1 MLSEIGEIRS
11 IRKRLGLTQAEL
23 AAKAGLSQSM
33 IAKIEA
39 GNIEPGYTNTMRI
52 FKALDEQSMKEEAKA
67 GALMNEKVILI
78 GPKDR
83 IREAIKKMQSHGFS
97 QLPVIQEQVVLG
109 TITESAILNSLLKK
123 KGDLVEDVMESPPP
137 VVSIDASSSAIIA
150 LLRYY
155 PMVLVSKRGRICGV
169 ITKTDVLAKVHEKR

>member
-1 MLSEIGEIRS
+1 MLSEIGEIKN

-23 AAKAGLSQSM
+23 AAKSGLSQSM

-39 GNIEPGYTNTMRI
+39 GNIEPGYTNTMKI
-52 FKALDEQSMKEEAKA
+52 FRALDDQSMKEEAKA
-67 GALMNEKVILI
+67 GALMNEKVIWI
-78 GPKDR
+78 SPKER

-97 QLPVIQEQVVLG
+97 QLPVIQDHAVLG
-109 TITESAILNSLLKK
+109 MITESAILNSLLKK
-123 KGDLVEDVMESPPP
+123 KGDLVEEVMESPPP
-137 VVSIDASSSAIIA
+137 VVSIDASSPAIIN

-169 ITKTDVLAKVHEKR
+169 ITKTDVLVKVHEKR